1 MNKNFFRAS
10 AEDFKKIPGSPVAYW
25 VGASILSMFSQTRV
39 SDFSDTRVG
48 LITGDNEHYVRSWYE
63 ISCLKFS
70 RPEEIAIAG
79 ENKKWVAF
87 AKGGPFRKW
96 YGNILDVVNW
106 ESDGNELLTT
116 MHTSGKRT
124 LAHNFNLD
132 KKFIDGVTWTKI
144 SSGSFSARYYPSGC
158 LFNDASANAFC
169 KAACQTLNLLGLLAS
184 KLPSLCLGAINPT
197 LNFLPGDVAVLPCKS
212 ELMTDKTIGRRVRRL
227 VEVTRTD
234 WDAYETS
241 WDFKSNPLVAETRNA
256 SGASEKSE
264 FQIEALYK
272 ALRERWA
279 WDCEEIRRL
288 ETENNRIFIEAY
300 GLQDELTPEVPWHEI
315 TLTCNPFYRYGV
327 KSGQCLVDS
336 DQHDTSHSPLASN
349 HSLPLVTDLEERLKA
364 DTVKELISYAVGCMM
379 GRYSLEKP
387 GLILADQGAQ
397 ISDQWIVVSGQLVL
411 RGKVAECVR
420 KELQRIDCLAE
431 GDGSC
436 GRSVSTGETAPDGGT
451 VCIVGSASS
460 GGGFNSVEC
469 RRGAGT
475 EYDAGLHE
483 LSDNG
488 TSVVLRDG
496 NTIVDLCS
504 AEVLDAIASG
514 SGAELVRRGWKD
526 AERIDWKT
534 IHSSLTTSHF
544 SPDKDGI
551 IPILDND
558 WFADDIVTRFREFIK
573 VAFGEVHFFENM
585 AWIEGALGKDIRS
598 YFTKDFYKDH
608 LQRYQNRPIYW
619 LFQSPKG
626 AFRALVYMH
635 RYKPDMVGGVLGY
648 LRSLQTK
655 VENQLGVA
663 MQIASDESKSS
674 TERVR
679 ANKEV
684 VKYSK
689 MQKEL
694 DEYEKNVLYPLSTER
709 IEIDLDDGVKA
720 NYRKFGTALRKVA
733 ALERK
738 GE

>member
-1 MNKNFFRAS
+1 MSKNKTNFFRAS

-25 VGASILSMFSQTRV
+25 LSNKLIDSFSSFPMLYSVAPTKQ
-39 SDFSDTRVG
+39 G
-48 LITGDNEHYVRSWYE
+48 LATGDNDRFLRRWFETGLNNTSIGLLPDDVGFTS
-63 ISCLKFS
+63 
-70 RPEEIAIAG
+70 
-79 ENKKWVAF
+79 KKWF
-87 AKGGPFRKW
+87 PCNKGGEFRKW
-96 YGNILDVVNW
+96 YGNLDYLVNW
-106 ESDGNELLTT
+106 SN
-116 MHTSGKRT
+116 SGKEIKSFYDSNGKLRSRPQNE
-124 LAHNFNLD
+124 NFYF
-132 KKFIDGVTWTKI
+132 KKGLTWSAI
-144 SSGSFSARYYPSGC
+144 SSGKLAMRYSSEGTMFETKGAMCFPPCNKLTAALGFLNSC
-158 LFNDASANAFC
+158 VVCDLL
-169 KAACQTLNLLGLLAS
+169 KAMA
-184 KLPSLCLGAINPT
+184 PT
-197 LNFLPGDVAVLPCKS
+197 LDFHEGP
-212 ELMTDKTIGRRVRRL
+212 IGRLPFAIPNQETAYVNRCIEL
-227 VEVTRTD
+227 SKDD
-234 WDAYETS
+234 WDGSEVS
-241 WDFKSNPLVAETRNA
+241 WDFTGNPLVAARNV
-256 SGASEKSE
+256 SGASDESE
-264 FQIEALYK
+264 FQLSALY
-272 ALRERWA
+272 AAVREKWA
-279 WDCEEIRRL
+279 KDCEEMRRL

-300 GLQDELTPEVPWHEI
+300 GLLDELTPKVPWHEI
-315 TLTCNPFYRYGV
+315 TLTCNPWYRYGV
-327 KSGQCLVDS
+327 KVDSGQCAVGSAAS
-336 DQHDTSHSPLASN
+336 DHCT
-349 HSLPLVTDLEERLKA
+349 LPTDNLLEERLKG

-469 RRGAGT
+469 RRGAGA

-488 TSVVLRDG
+488 TRVVLRDG

-544 SPDKDGI
+544 SPDEDGI

-585 AWIEGALGKDIRS
+585 AWIEEALGKNLRD

-608 LQRYQNRPIYW
+608 LQRYQNHPIYW

-663 MQIASDESKSS
+663 TQIASDESKSS

-684 VKYSK
+684 VKYAK

-709 IEIDLDDGVKA
+709 IEIDLDDGVKV

-733 ALERK
+733 ALEGK

>member
-1 MNKNFFRAS
+1 MSKNKTNFFRAS

-25 VGASILSMFSQTRV
+25 VSEAVVACFGRFDRI
-39 SDFSDTRVG
+39 SDYARSSVG
-48 LITGDNEHYVRSWYE
+48 LQTGDND
-63 ISCLKFS
+63 KFIRMWWEVVFGNIKFDAVTS
-70 RPEEIAIAG
+70 QDSYQAKRYFPY
-79 ENKKWVAF
+79 N
-87 AKGGPFRKW
+87 KGGVFRKW
-96 YGNILDVVNW
+96 HGNNECVVVWRNNGEEIIRNAAETGHHW
-106 ESDGNELLTT
+106 QQYAEEL
-116 MHTSGKRT
+116 
-124 LAHNFNLD
+124 
-132 KKFIDGVTWTKI
+132 KFQPMVTWSRI
-144 SSGSFSARYYPSGC
+144 SSGDAAFRYKPHGYMSDMAGFSIYPKRSDD
-158 LFNDASANAFC
+158 LM
-169 KAACQTLNLLGLLAS
+169 LILGYSNSNSCREFLKFMS
-184 KLPSLCLGAINPT
+184 PT
-197 LNFLPGDVAVLPCKS
+197 LNFMLGQVISLPLCYS
-212 ELMTDKTIGRRVRRL
+212 EMIREMACNVVSRILRISVDDYSCG
-227 VEVTRTD
+227 
-234 WDAYETS
+234 ETS
-241 WDFKSNPLVAETRNA
+241 WDFTVNPLVAARNV
-256 SGASEKSE
+256 SGTSDKSA
-264 FQIEALYK
+264 FQLSALY
-272 ALRERWA
+272 AAVRATWA
-279 WDCEEIRRL
+279 KDCEEMRRL

-300 GLQDELTPEVPWHEI
+300 GLQDELTPDVPWHEI
-315 TLTCNPFYRYGV
+315 TLTCNPWYRYGV
-327 KSGQCLVDS
+327 KVDSGQCAVGSAAS
-336 DQHDTSHSPLASN
+336 DHCT
-349 HSLPLVTDLEERLKA
+349 LPTDNLLEERLKG

-469 RRGAGT
+469 RRGAGA

-488 TSVVLRDG
+488 TRVVLRDG

-544 SPDKDGI
+544 SPDEDGI

-558 WFADDIVTRFREFIK
+558 WFADDIVTRFKEFVK
-573 VAFGEVHFFENM
+573 VAFGESHFFENM
-585 AWIEGALGKDIRS
+585 AWIEEALGKNLRD

-663 MQIASDESKSS
+663 TQIASDESKSS

-709 IEIDLDDGVKA
+709 IEIDLDDGVKV
-720 NYRKFGTALRKVA
+720 NYRKFGVALRKVA
-733 ALERK
+733 ALEGK

>member
-1 MNKNFFRAS
+1 MSENKNFFRAS

-25 VGASILSMFSQTRV
+25 VSHQLFNLLSGQTFESKIEGRIGLATGNNERHLRLWFELPNSHIGYGYDRAGAKES
-39 SDFSDTRVG
+39 G
-48 LITGDNEHYVRSWYE
+48 LRWFPIN
-63 ISCLKFS
+63 K
-70 RPEEIAIAG
+70 AG
-79 ENKKWVAF
+79 E
-87 AKGGPFRKW
+87 FRRW
-96 YGNILDVVNW
+96 YGNVEYVVNW
-106 ESDGNELLTT
+106 KDDGVELQTT
-116 MHTSGKRT
+116 LHPDGHRIW
-124 LAHNFNLD
+124 AHNFNLD
-132 KKFIDGVTWTKI
+132 YIFKPHIGWSNIT
-144 SSGSFSARYYPSGC
+144 SGTVSFRKYERGF
-158 LFNDASANAFC
+158 LFDASANA
-169 KAACQTLNLLGLLAS
+169 AYADEGHYDYLLGISNTCFVKKISSIL
-184 KLPSLCLGAINPT
+184 NPT
-197 LNFLPGDVAVLPCKS
+197 IHFNPGDFHKIPYVEA
-212 ELMTDKTIGRRVRRL
+212 EGRVC
-227 VEVTRTD
+227 VERNVQACVGSAKRD

-241 WDFKSNPLVAETRNA
+241 WDFVNNPLVDLARGVNN
-256 SGASEKSE
+256 SEPSN
-264 FQIEALYK
+264 FLISNLY
-272 ALRERWA
+272 AHLRAKWA
-279 WDCEEIRRL
+279 RDCEEMRRL
-288 ETENNRIFIEAY
+288 EMENNRIFIEAY
-300 GLQDELTPEVPWHEI
+300 GLQDELTPDVPWHEI
-315 TLTCNPFYRYGV
+315 TLTCNPWYRYGV
-327 KSGQCLVDS
+327 KVDSGQCAVGSAAS
-336 DQHDTSHSPLASN
+336 DHCT
-349 HSLPLVTDLEERLKA
+349 LPTDNLLEERLRG

-469 RRGAGT
+469 RRGAGA

-488 TSVVLRDG
+488 TRVVLRDG

-544 SPDKDGI
+544 SPDEDGI

-558 WFADDIVTRFREFIK
+558 WFADDIVTRFKEFIK
-573 VAFGEVHFFENM
+573 VAFGEEHFFENM
-585 AWIEGALGKDIRS
+585 AWIEEALGKNLRD

-663 MQIASDESKSS
+663 TQIASDESKSS

-684 VKYSK
+684 VKYAK

-709 IEIDLDDGVKA
+709 IEIDLDDGVKV

-733 ALERK
+733 ALEGK

>member
-1 MNKNFFRAS
+1 MSKNKTNFFRAS
-10 AEDFKKIPGSPVAYW
+10 AEDFKKIPSSPVAYW
-25 VGASILSMFSQTRV
+25 VSNNFRHAFDLPRIASIATPSQGMSTCDVDRFVRIWSEVAV
-39 SDFSDTRVG
+39 SRTNTIEG
-48 LITGDNEHYVRSWYE
+48 QNH
-63 ISCLKFS
+63 
-70 RPEEIAIAG
+70 A
-79 ENKKWVAF
+79 KWIRYN
-87 AKGGPFRKW
+87 KGGAFRKW
-96 YGNILDVVNW
+96 FGNREYVVLWN
-106 ESDGNELLTT
+106 GNGADLKVAGATLRNQDRYF
-116 MHTSGKRT
+116 KRF
-124 LAHNFNLD
+124 LA
-132 KKFIDGVTWTKI
+132 WTKI
-144 SSGSFSARYYPSGC
+144 SSGVTGFRVFESDFLFDGAGGTLFLHNERQREIFLAFLNSSVATRLLTVISPTVNFNESHIGALPIDVNVKIDVEGIKRGIAFSR
-158 LFNDASANAFC
+158 N
-169 KAACQTLNLLGLLAS
+169 
-184 KLPSLCLGAINPT
+184 
-197 LNFLPGDVAVLPCKS
+197 
-212 ELMTDKTIGRRVRRL
+212 
-227 VEVTRTD
+227 D

-241 WDFKSNPLVAETRNA
+241 WDFKSNPLVAEMRNV
-256 SGASEKSE
+256 SGASKKSE

-279 WDCEEIRRL
+279 RDCEEMRRL

-315 TLTCNPFYRYGV
+315 TLTCNPWYRYGV
-327 KSGQCLVDS
+327 KVDSGQCAVGSAAS
-336 DQHDTSHSPLASN
+336 DHCT
-349 HSLPLVTDLEERLKA
+349 LPTDHLLEERLRG

-397 ISDQWIVVSGQLVL
+397 ISDQWLVVSGQLVL

-469 RRGAGT
+469 RRGAGA

-488 TSVVLRDG
+488 TRVVLRDG

-544 SPDKDGI
+544 SPDEDGI
-551 IPILDND
+551 IPILNND
-558 WFADDIVTRFREFIK
+558 WFADDIVTRFKEFVK
-573 VAFGEVHFFENM
+573 VAFGESHFFENM
-585 AWIEGALGKDIRS
+585 AWIEEALGKNLRD

-626 AFRALVYMH
+626 AFRALIYMH

-663 MQIASDESKSS
+663 TQIASDESKSS

-694 DEYEKNVLYPLSTER
+694 DEYEKHVLYPLSTER
-709 IEIDLDDGVKA
+709 IEIDLDDGVKV
-720 NYRKFGTALRKVA
+720 NYAKFASALAKVK
-733 ALERK
+733 ALEAK

>member
-1 MNKNFFRAS
+1 MSENKNFFRVS
-10 AEDFKKIPGSPVAYW
+10 AADFKKIPGSPVAYW
-25 VGASILSMFSQTRV
+25 VSNNFRHAFDLPRIASIATPSQGMSTCDVDRFVRIWSEVAV
-39 SDFSDTRVG
+39 SRTNTIEG
-48 LITGDNEHYVRSWYE
+48 QNH
-63 ISCLKFS
+63 
-70 RPEEIAIAG
+70 A
-79 ENKKWVAF
+79 KWIRYN
-87 AKGGPFRKW
+87 KGGAFRKW
-96 YGNILDVVNW
+96 FGNREYVVLWN
-106 ESDGNELLTT
+106 GNGADLKVAGATLRNQDRYF
-116 MHTSGKRT
+116 KRF
-124 LAHNFNLD
+124 LA
-132 KKFIDGVTWTKI
+132 WTKI
-144 SSGSFSARYYPSGC
+144 SSGVTGFRVFESDFLFDGAGGTLFLHNERQREIFLAFLNSSVATRLLTVISPTVNFNESHIGALPIDVNVKIDAEGIKRGIAFSR
-158 LFNDASANAFC
+158 N
-169 KAACQTLNLLGLLAS
+169 
-184 KLPSLCLGAINPT
+184 
-197 LNFLPGDVAVLPCKS
+197 
-212 ELMTDKTIGRRVRRL
+212 
-227 VEVTRTD
+227 D
-234 WDAYETS
+234 WDSYETS
-241 WDFKSNPLVAETRNA
+241 WDFAVNPLVAERGV
-256 SGASEKSE
+256 SGQSVVGSEQNGGLITDHCPLST
-264 FQIEALYK
+264 LYSH
-272 ALRERWA
+272 LREKWA
-279 WDCEEIRRL
+279 KNCEEMRRL

-300 GLQDELTPEVPWHEI
+300 GLQDELTPDVPWHEI
-315 TLTCNPFYRYGV
+315 TLTCNPWYRYGV
-327 KSGQCLVDS
+327 KVDSGQCAVGSAPS
-336 DQHDTSHSPLASN
+336 DHCT
-349 HSLPLVTDLEERLKA
+349 LPTDNLLEERLRG

-469 RRGAGT
+469 RRGAGA

-488 TSVVLRDG
+488 TRVVLRDG

-558 WFADDIVTRFREFIK
+558 WFADDIVTRFKEFVK
-573 VAFGEVHFFENM
+573 VAFGESHFFENM
-585 AWIEGALGKDIRS
+585 AWIEEALGKNLRD

-626 AFRALVYMH
+626 AFRALIYMH

-663 MQIASDESKSS
+663 TQIASDESKSS

-694 DEYEKNVLYPLSTER
+694 DEYEKHVLYPLSTER
-709 IEIDLDDGVKA
+709 IEIDLDDGVKV
-720 NYRKFGTALRKVA
+720 NYKKFGVALRKVA
-733 ALERK
+733 ALEGK